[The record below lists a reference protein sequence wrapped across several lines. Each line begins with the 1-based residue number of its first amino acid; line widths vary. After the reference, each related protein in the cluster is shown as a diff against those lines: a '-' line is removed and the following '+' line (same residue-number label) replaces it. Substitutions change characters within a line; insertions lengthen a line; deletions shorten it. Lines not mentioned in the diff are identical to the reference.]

1 VILAEIHCVLNGS
14 SLHTIRMVAVVCSDF
29 FIGFGHRLRRGRS
42 SCSRNGR
49 GSSRISL
56 CCVLG
61 DVDDGGEV
69 HKEGGGGSD
78 VQWLMISVSFQ
89 VGSWVSIC
97 LVLEISGLFGDH
109 AMSCAI
115 AVANVAFAGGRNL

>member
-1 VILAEIHCVLNGS
+1 
-14 SLHTIRMVAVVCSDF
+14 
-29 FIGFGHRLRRGRS
+29 
-42 SCSRNGR
+42 
-49 GSSRISL
+49 L

-97 LVLEISGLFGDH
+97 LVLEFSGLFGDH

-115 AVANVAFAGGRNL
+115 SSKCCIWWWQQPIIFAFAIGC